1 MNPFLLRTA
10 LLVPLA
16 APLCVGAQDAP
27 APAPP
32 AAPHA
37 GPVADALQSAGKEL
51 GAYFS
56 PRANPAQT
64 LANFNDFVY
73 SPETTRKLVTVFGT
87 SHPLIVQQL
96 PAPKNKLKFSMRTP
110 PWRFTASDGTRVD
123 AAPLAID
130 YELDRAGT
138 TLTAT
143 GRWPSLEVAGVTGI
157 ASMHDTR
164 LQVRRRRGADGYWYG
179 DTRVSTPDARIE
191 IKPGDAAVDFTGI
204 SLDGDVR
211 PRGKLADFRYEVGVK
226 AVAAAGEQV
235 DDFHLGLRIN
245 RLDLKAMTDMALDL
259 QTHQAVDATP
269 QQQLAALKPPLR
281 ALARQAI
288 ANGTS
293 IDIDD
298 FSARYHGFIARVTGH
313 VGLAGATAAD
323 ADSMALLV
331 KKIVAHFEVSVPLAL
346 FKAIGAKV
354 DAKVTAKVAAE
365 GKGSVPDA
373 PLVSEFMLGKMVS
386 EGYVRVEKDV
396 LRSTIDFA
404 GGALRVNGKSIGTP
418 PVGNAAPAAP
428 ALPAQLAPP
437 AAPADGNN

>member
-1 MNPFLLRTA
+1 VKPFLLRA
-10 LLVPLA
+10 VLL
-16 APLCVGAQDAP
+16 APLSLSLCAGAQDAP

-32 AAPHA
+32 AAPHP

-64 LANFNDFVY
+64 LANFNDFIY

-110 PWRFTASDGTRVD
+110 PWRFTDSDGTRVD

-130 YELDRAGT
+130 YDLDRAGT
-138 TLTAT
+138 TLAAT

-157 ASMHDTR
+157 AAMHDTR
-164 LQVRRRRGADGYWYG
+164 LQARRRRGADGYWYG
-179 DTRVSTPDARIE
+179 DTRVTTAGARIE
-191 IKPGDAAVDFTGI
+191 IKPGDAAVEFTGI
-204 SLDGDVR
+204 SLDADVR
-211 PRGKLADFRYEVGVK
+211 PRGKLADFRYDVAIK
-226 AVAAAGEQV
+226 TIAAAGEQV

-269 QQQLAALKPPLR
+269 QQQLAALKAPLR
-281 ALARQAI
+281 ALARQAVT
-288 ANGTS
+288 NGTS

-298 FSARYHGFIARVTGH
+298 FSARYHGYIARVTGH
-313 VGLAGATAAD
+313 VGLAGATVGD
-323 ADSMALLV
+323 ADSLGLLV
-331 KKIVAHFEVSVPLAL
+331 KKIVAHFEVAIPLAL
-346 FKAIGAKV
+346 FKNVGARV
-354 DAKVTAKVAAE
+354 DAKIAE
-365 GKGSVPDA
+365 GQAAAGKPA
-373 PLVSEFMLGKMVS
+373 PAGAPGFADVILGNMVNQ
-386 EGYVRVEKDV
+386 GYVRVEKDV

-404 GGALRVNGKSIGTP
+404 GGALRVNGKSIGKTD
-418 PVGNAAPAAP
+418 GSAPASP
-428 ALPAQLAPP
+428 PAQLAPP